1 MTRDEY
7 IELYEKLLAGKCTA
21 EEKKL
26 IESYKDDF
34 DWSEKPWG
42 EEMGDKDE
50 IRQVIYKRLQQNL
63 QPKKKSTIRY
73 VFRVAAAATMLG
85 LALTASLYLLRQ
97 QRKTNGKEAPGALV
111 KQVIV
116 PGTNKAI
123 LKLSNGATIELDS
136 THSGVFAKDEG
147 VEIVQ
152 TADGQIAYK
161 KNQKLSSA
169 STINTLSTPVGG
181 QYQLRLE
188 DGTEVWLNA
197 ASSISFPTAF
207 SDNERSVEV
216 KGEVYF
222 EVKRDPS
229 KPFKVN
235 FNGNTITVLGTHFNV
250 MAYEDEDLN
259 RVTLLE
265 GSVNLSNASSQ
276 SKLVPGQQA
285 VVNRHTSA
293 IENRKVNVEE
303 AIAWKKGF
311 FFFEN
316 ENIESIMRKL
326 SRWYNTTT
334 DYQGDMKGKEFSG
347 TVSRFENISEVL
359 DLLEETGTIHY
370 KINARRITIMP

>member
-21 EEKKL
+21 EEKNL

-50 IRQVIYKRLQQNL
+50 IRQAIYGKLQRDL
-63 QPKKKSTIRY
+63 QPKKKSAIRY
-73 VFRVAAAATMLG
+73 VFRVAAAALILG
-85 LALTASLYLLRQ
+85 LALTTTLYIIRQ
-97 QRKTNGKEAPGALV
+97 QRNTSGKEVSRGVSKP
-111 KQVIV
+111 VIG

-152 TADGQIAYK
+152 TAEGQIAYN
-161 KNQKLSSA
+161 KNQKRSSA
-169 STINTLSTPVGG
+169 STINTLTTPFGG

-188 DGTEVWLNA
+188 DGTGVWLNA

-207 SDNERSVEV
+207 SGTERKVEV
-216 KGEVYF
+216 SGEVYF
-222 EVKRDPS
+222 EVQHNPS

-235 FNGNTITVLGTHFNV
+235 FNGNTITVMGTHFNV
-250 MAYEDEDLN
+250 MAYEDEELN

-276 SKLVPGQQA
+276 SKLIPGQQA
-285 VVNRHTSA
+285 VVDRRTSS
-293 IENRKVNVEE
+293 IEKRKVNVEE
-303 AIAWKKGF
+303 AVAWKKGF

-370 KINARRITIMP
+370 KINERMITIMP

>member
-21 EEKKL
+21 EEREL

-50 IRQVIYKRLQQNL
+50 IRQVIYKQLQRNL
-63 QPKKKSTIRY
+63 QSKKKSTIRY
-73 VFRVAAAATMLG
+73 VFRITAAAAVLG
-85 LALTASLYLLRQ
+85 LALTTSLYLLRQ
-97 QRKTNGKEAPGALV
+97 QREMNGNEAPRALV

-152 TADGQIAYK
+152 TAEGQIEYK

-188 DGTEVWLNA
+188 DSTEVWLNA

-207 SDNERSVEV
+207 SDKERSVEV
-216 KGEVYF
+216 TGEVYF

-276 SKLVPGQQA
+276 SKLIPGQQA
-285 VVNRHTSA
+285 VVNRRTSA

-303 AIAWKKGF
+303 AVAWKKGF

-326 SRWYNTTT
+326 ARWYNTTT
-334 DYQGDMKGKEFSG
+334 DYKGDMKGKEFSG

-359 DLLEETGTIHY
+359 DLLEETGSIHY

>member
-21 EEKKL
+21 EEKEL

-50 IRQVIYKRLQQNL
+50 IRQVIYKQLRQNL

-73 VFRVAAAATMLG
+73 VFRVAAAAAMLG

-147 VEIVQ
+147 VEIRQ
-152 TADGQIAYK
+152 TAEGQIAYK

-207 SDNERSVEV
+207 SDKERSVEV

-229 KPFKVN
+229 KPFKVT

-285 VVNRHTSA
+285 VVNRRTSA

-359 DLLEETGTIHY
+359 DLLEETGSIHY
-370 KINARRITIMP
+370 KIKARRITIMP

>member
-7 IELYEKLLAGKCTA
+7 IELYERLLAGKCTA

-26 IESYKDDF
+26 IESYNDDF

-50 IRQVIYKRLQQNL
+50 VRQLIYSKLQQDL
-63 QPKKKSTIRY
+63 QPKKKSPIRY
-73 VFRVAAAATMLG
+73 VFRIAIAAAILG
-85 LALTASLYLLRQ
+85 LVLTASLYLFRQ
-97 QRKTNGKEAPGALV
+97 QRKTNGKEASGVLV

-152 TADGQIAYK
+152 TAEGQIAYN
-161 KNQKLSSA
+161 KNQKFSSA

-207 SDNERSVEV
+207 SGTERSVEV
-216 KGEVYF
+216 TGEVYF
-222 EVKRDPS
+222 EVQHNPS

-250 MAYEDEDLN
+250 MAYGDEELH

-276 SKLVPGQQA
+276 SKLIPGQQA
-285 VVNRHTSA
+285 VVNRRTSA

-303 AIAWKKGF
+303 AVAWKKGF

-334 DYQGDMKGKEFSG
+334 DYKGDMKGKEFSG

-359 DLLEETGTIHY
+359 DLLEETGSIHY